1 MLSLDTHQFYK
12 RLESVGF
19 SSNQAET
26 ITELIKETQIRAFEE
41 IGENLATKAEL
52 KAEIQLLRS
61 ELKAEIQQV
70 KSELEQK
77 IAQTKIDLIKWLV
90 TLLLAQT
97 GIIAALVKLL

>member
-1 MLSLDTHQFYK
+1 VAPDPHQSYK
-12 RLESVGF
+12 RLESAGF

-41 IGENLATKAEL
+41 IGENLATQAEL
-52 KAEIQLLRS
+52 
-61 ELKAEIQQV
+61 QQV

-77 IAQTKIDLIKWLV
+77 IAQTKIDLIKWMV

>member
-1 MLSLDTHQFYK
+1 VAPDPHQSYK
-12 RLESVGF
+12 RLEAAGF

-41 IGENLATKAEL
+41 IGENLATKAE
-52 KAEIQLLRS
+52 IQLLRS
-61 ELKAEIQQV
+61 ELKAEIQSV